1 MLDFIGTIVLTTV
14 IILNINAFT
23 NELGASAAT
32 RLAIVIVAGAWV
44 GLAAAVAAAGVFA
57 DTSLPFPWI
66 GAFVAIPLLVVGVAA
81 LLFPAVRAALLHVPL
96 STLVGLNIA
105 RALGIFFVL
114 LAWSGRLGGLFP
126 QSAGWGDVIT
136 GLLAVAVMGLA
147 ARQNAARDRA
157 IWLWNGFGTLD
168 LLTAI
173 ALGVTS
179 VNDSPLQLIHAGAGS
194 AAVLTLPWSLIPSAL
209 VPFYLITHGIIFA
222 QLRARGA
229 DAADATDR
237 TVHNAWALNQR

>member
-1 MLDFIGTIVLTTV
+1 MLDYIGTIVLTTV
-14 IILNINAFT
+14 IIFNINAFT
-23 NELGASAAT
+23 NAIAVSAAA

-44 GLAAAVAAAGVFA
+44 GLATAVAAAGLFA
-57 DTSLPFPWI
+57 DTSLPFPFI
-66 GAFVAIPLLVVGVAA
+66 GVFVATPLLVAGVAA
-81 LLFPAVRAALLHVPL
+81 LLFPAVRSAFLRVPL
-96 STLVGLNIA
+96 PMLVGLNIA
-105 RALGIFFVL
+105 RSLGIFFVF

-147 ARQNAARDRA
+147 ARQNASRDRA
-157 IWLWNGFGTLD
+157 IWLWNAFGTLD

-179 VNDSPLQLIHAGAGS
+179 VNGSPLQLIHAGPGS
-194 AAVLTLPWSLIPSAL
+194 AAVLTLPWSLIPSVL

-222 QLRARGA
+222 QLRVRGVHA
-229 DAADATDR
+229 AGAADQTA
-237 TVHNAWALNQR
+237 HSAWALNQR

>member
-23 NELGASAAT
+23 NGLAVSAAA

-44 GLAAAVAAAGVFA
+44 GLATAVAAAGVFA

-66 GAFVAIPLLVVGVAA
+66 GAFVAIPLLVVGAAA
-81 LLFPAVRAALLHVPL
+81 LLFPTVRAALLHVPL

-114 LAWSGRLGGLFP
+114 LAWSGRLGGPFP
-126 QSAGWGDVIT
+126 PSAGWGDVIT
-136 GLLAVAVMGLA
+136 GLLAAAVMGLA

-157 IWLWNGFGTLD
+157 IWLWNTFGTFD
-168 LLTAI
+168 LLVAI
-173 ALGVTS
+173 TLGVTS
-179 VNDSPLQLIHAGAGS
+179 VNGSPLQLIHAGAGS
-194 AAVLTLPWSLIPSAL
+194 AAVLTLPWSLIPSVL

-229 DAADATDR
+229 HAADAADGTA
-237 TVHNAWALNQR
+237 HNAWALNQR

>member
-23 NELGASAAT
+23 NGLALSAVA
-32 RLAIVIVAGAWV
+32 RLAIVVAAGAWV
-44 GLAAAVAAAGVFA
+44 GLATAVAAAGVFA
-57 DTSLPFPWI
+57 NTSLPFPWI
-66 GAFVAIPLLVVGVAA
+66 GAFVAIPLLVAGAAA
-81 LLFPAVRAALLHVPL
+81 LLFSTVRAALPHVPL

-105 RALGIFFVL
+105 RSLGIFFVL
-114 LAWSGRLGGLFP
+114 LAWSGRLGGPFP

-136 GLLAVAVMGLA
+136 GLLAAAVMGLA

-157 IWLWNGFGTLD
+157 IWLWNAFGTLD
-168 LLTAI
+168 LLAAI
-173 ALGVTS
+173 TLGVTS
-179 VNDSPLQLIHAGAGS
+179 VNGSPLQLIHAGAGS
-194 AAVLTLPWSLIPSAL
+194 AAVLTLPWSLIPSVL

-229 DAADATDR
+229 HAADAADGTA
-237 TVHNAWALNQR
+237 HNAWALNQR